1 MSVQIV
7 NDLPK
12 RHIGRN
18 IEKIR
23 DYLGIKQTALASDTG
38 FSQQE
43 ISMFEHQEDVDE
55 DTLSKIAKGLG
66 VTSEMIKNFDAE
78 RIIYQINHVTEKAFE
93 QGSTAIFQQFNP
105 IEKIVE
111 LYERLLKS
119 EREKIEIL
127 EGIKKNRSI

>member
-1 MSVQIV
+1 MATQMI

-23 DYLGIKQTALASDTG
+23 DYLGVKQSALAFDTG

-43 ISMFEHQEDVDE
+43 ISGFEHQEDVSE
-55 DTLSKIAKGLG
+55 DVLDKIAKSLG
-66 VTSEMIKNFDAE
+66 VTSEMIKNFDVE
-78 RIIYQINHVTEKAFE
+78 KVIYQINHVTEKAFE
-93 QGSTAIFQQFNP
+93 KGSTAIFQQFNP

-127 EGIKKNRSI
+127 KGIKKN